1 LNIAEA
7 VAPRSPLLAGS
18 TMFLTAIATQAK
30 LECGICRA
38 QSITQSFP
46 APAGSVHAG
55 KSRRWT
61 RYQLINLIKV

>member
-46 APAGSVHAG
+46 APAGSTQENLAVELG
-55 KSRRWT
+55 
-61 RYQLINLIKV
+61 IN